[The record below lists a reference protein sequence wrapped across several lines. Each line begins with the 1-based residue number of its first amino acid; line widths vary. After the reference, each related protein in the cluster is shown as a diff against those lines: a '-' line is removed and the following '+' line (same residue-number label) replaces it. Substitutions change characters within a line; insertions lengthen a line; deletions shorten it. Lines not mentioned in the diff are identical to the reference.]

1 MSNKNSNGSKYTSIR
16 VSEEA
21 ARKLKAL
28 SGMNGKPIVA
38 VVEDLVNEA
47 FENRVK
53 EISKNPAN
61 F

>member
-1 MSNKNSNGSKYTSIR
+1 MGNKNSDGTKFTSIR

-28 SGMNGKPIVA
+28 SGMNGIPITA
-38 VVEDLVNEA
+38 VIEKLAEDAFNERIA
-47 FENRVK
+47 
-53 EISKNPAN
+53 EISENPDN